1 MPNPTLL
8 SHHRRWKSHLVV
20 SIVQLLLAFP
30 FVAGLWYLLPA
41 TPIVSVLAVS
51 LLLFNTAL
59 FGRQIWFTVSNRT
72 DFHCEM
78 DSEQIRCEC
87 PDSAMGSAFV
97 LNLSDIT
104 EIVYNDGRISL
115 RTGAED
121 EVWLT
126 SNYGNPA
133 GRFAQLIVD
142 VNPAVAVEHR

>member
-1 MPNPTLL
+1 MSSSLLL

-30 FVAGLWYLLPA
+30 FVAGLWYVLPA

-59 FGRQIWFTVSNRT
+59 FGRQIWFTASNRT
-72 DFHCEM
+72 DFRCLM

-104 EIVYNDGRISL
+104 GVVHDDGQIRL
-115 RTGAED
+115 RTGTED

-126 SNYGNPA
+126 SNFGNPA
-133 GRFAQLIVD
+133 ARFAQLIVD